1 MNYGFLPY
9 PHTRKFLA
17 TPLARKLQHHKHSQ
31 ITGFNEKKHWFKYV
45 QARCKKHLNNVTL
58 LSLSILSLLSLDYC
72 CYYIVFILLVIAM
85 TNISIINIITIF
97 NITIFFHTFIRRR
110 QLNYLFYGQSGELC
124 WVGRLQVSEPT
135 HLKIKILI
143 IELKKLVLLCQ
154 QKLLVKQTTSLY
166 L

>member
-1 MNYGFLPY
+1 MDVNYGFLPY

-17 TPLARKLQHHKHSQ
+17 IPLARKLQHHKHSQ
-31 ITGFNEKKHWFKYV
+31 INGFNEKKHWFKYV

-110 QLNYLFYGQSGELC
+110 QLNYLFYGQSGKLC
-124 WVGRLQVSEPT
+124 RVGRSVG
-135 HLKIKILI
+135 
-143 IELKKLVLLCQ
+143 Q
-154 QKLLVKQTTSLY
+154 QNKNNPKFLGRY
-166 L
+166 I